1 MEPTTMRCLYLATT
15 LHAPPDGRGAAPAPD
30 MILNESQVRDATGL
44 SGRTLQRLRLE
55 GGGPPFVR
63 LTPGRVGYSR
73 HALNEWIASR
83 TFRSTSAETAS
94 AGREARS

>member
-1 MEPTTMRCLYLATT
+1 MRCLYLATAM
-15 LHAPPDGRGAAPAPD
+15 HAPPDGRGAASAPD
-30 MILNESQVRDATGL
+30 TILNETQVRDATGL

-73 HALNEWIASR
+73 RALEAWIASR
-83 TFRSTSAETAS
+83 TFASTSAETA
-94 AGREARS
+94 AATREGRL